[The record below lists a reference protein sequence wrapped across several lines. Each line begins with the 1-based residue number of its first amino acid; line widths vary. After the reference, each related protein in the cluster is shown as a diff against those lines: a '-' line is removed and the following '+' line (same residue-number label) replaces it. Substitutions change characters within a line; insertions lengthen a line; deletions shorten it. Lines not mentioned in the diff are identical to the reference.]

1 MEDET
6 NQGGGYVALLLVKLV
21 HGVVNDFLRLRAGIG
36 VIVIHKTGGFRIT
49 LDG

>member
-21 HGVVNDFLRLRAGIG
+21 HRVVNDFLRLGAGVG
-36 VIVIHKTGGFRIT
+36 VIVVYKAGRFYIT